1 MRCFQCE
8 IDSIDNLIES
18 IDIIYKYSY
27 NGENERNA
35 AHGYSSTGSLC
46 LYREVPQFFTCCAE
60 AVSVA
65 ADCHAHICNLEKELH
80 TQLLKRTTKTLSV
93 TPAGQTL
100 YNYAAE
106 ILDLRHKAI
115 LELSNGQET
124 MLHIGVS
131 SVPSLY
137 LLPELLAAYH
147 EKAPEIRFRTSCS
160 DSLDVIN
167 KVADS
172 TCDIGLVGTKTAE
185 ANCEFLPVT
194 SDELVIAAPNTPHFC
209 AYQSQPEPLTAL
221 LREPFLLREDNSGTK
236 QETLYFLQN
245 HGLSLD
251 ELNVIAVMDDA
262 AALKRCITLGMGIS
276 ILSRATVQT
285 DAQQGRLLLFPLGQ
299 SAFLR
304 RLYIVYPS
312 IRRMS
317 EQAIH
322 FLDFIKRY
330 YRIR

>member
-1 MRCFQCE
+1 M
-8 IDSIDNLIES
+8 
-18 IDIIYKYSY
+18 DIRQLEAYVYTVKYRSFSL
-27 NGENERNA
+27 A
-35 AHGYSSTGSLC
+35 AQK
-46 LYREVPQFFTCCAE
+46 LYLSQPT
-60 AVSVA
+60 VS
-65 ADCHAHICNLEKELH
+65 AHICNLEKELH

-100 YNYAAE
+100 YN
-106 ILDLRHKAI
+106 LRHKAI

-194 SDELVIAAPNTPHFC
+194 SDELVIAAPNTPHFR

-322 FLDFIKRY
+322 FLDFMKRY
-330 YRIR
+330 YRIG

>member
-1 MRCFQCE
+1 
-8 IDSIDNLIES
+8 
-18 IDIIYKYSY
+18 
-27 NGENERNA
+27 
-35 AHGYSSTGSLC
+35 
-46 LYREVPQFFTCCAE
+46 
-60 AVSVA
+60 
-65 ADCHAHICNLEKELH
+65 
-80 TQLLKRTTKTLSV
+80 
-93 TPAGQTL
+93 
-100 YNYAAE
+100 
-106 ILDLRHKAI
+106 
-115 LELSNGQET
+115 

-167 KVADS
+167 KVADN

-185 ANCEFLPVT
+185 ANCEFLPVA
-194 SDELVIAAPNTPHFC
+194 SDELVIAAPNTPHFR
-209 AYQSQPEPLTAL
+209 AYQSQPDPLEAL

-262 AALKRCITLGMGIS
+262 AALKRCIALGMGIS

-330 YRIR
+330 YRIE

>member
-1 MRCFQCE
+1 MFLRVC
-8 IDSIDNLIES
+8 
-18 IDIIYKYSY
+18 
-27 NGENERNA
+27 A
-35 AHGYSSTGSLC
+35 SS
-46 LYREVPQFFTCCAE
+46 
-60 AVSVA
+60 
-65 ADCHAHICNLEKELH
+65 
-80 TQLLKRTTKTLSV
+80 
-93 TPAGQTL
+93 
-100 YNYAAE
+100 
-106 ILDLRHKAI
+106 
-115 LELSNGQET
+115 
-124 MLHIGVS
+124 
-131 SVPSLY
+131 
-137 LLPELLAAYH
+137 
-147 EKAPEIRFRTSCS
+147 
-160 DSLDVIN
+160 
-167 KVADS
+167 
-172 TCDIGLVGTKTAE
+172 
-185 ANCEFLPVT
+185 
-194 SDELVIAAPNTPHFC
+194 PNTPHFRD
-209 AYQSQPEPLTAL
+209 YQGQPDPLEAL

-262 AALKRCITLGMGIS
+262 AALKRCIALGMGIS

-330 YRIR
+330 YRIG

>member
-1 MRCFQCE
+1 M
-8 IDSIDNLIES
+8 
-18 IDIIYKYSY
+18 DIRQLEAYVYTVKYRSFSL
-27 NGENERNA
+27 A
-35 AHGYSSTGSLC
+35 AQK
-46 LYREVPQFFTCCAE
+46 LYLSQPT
-60 AVSVA
+60 VS
-65 ADCHAHICNLEKELH
+65 AHICNLEKELH

-100 YNYAAE
+100 YQYAAE

-115 LELSNGQET
+115 LELSNEQET

-147 EKAPEIRFRTSCS
+147 EKTPEIRFRTSCS

-185 ANCEFLPVT
+185 ANCEFLPVA
-194 SDELVIAAPNTPHFC
+194 SDELVIAAPNTPHFR
-209 AYQSQPEPLTAL
+209 AYQGQPDPLTAL

-245 HGLSLD
+245 HDLSLD
-251 ELNVIAVMDDA
+251 ELNHC
-262 AALKRCITLGMGIS
+262 RHG
-276 ILSRATVQT
+276 
-285 DAQQGRLLLFPLGQ
+285 
-299 SAFLR
+299 
-304 RLYIVYPS
+304 
-312 IRRMS
+312 
-317 EQAIH
+317 
-322 FLDFIKRY
+322 
-330 YRIR
+330 

>member
-1 MRCFQCE
+1 M
-8 IDSIDNLIES
+8 
-18 IDIIYKYSY
+18 DIRQLEAYVYTVKYRSFSL
-27 NGENERNA
+27 A
-35 AHGYSSTGSLC
+35 AQK
-46 LYREVPQFFTCCAE
+46 LYLSQPT
-60 AVSVA
+60 VS
-65 ADCHAHICNLEKELH
+65 AHICNLEKELH

-115 LELSNGQET
+115 LELSNEQET

-147 EKAPEIRFRTSCS
+147 EKTPEIRFRTSCS

-185 ANCEFLPVT
+185 TNCEFLTVA
-194 SDELVIAAPNTPHFC
+194 SDELVIATPNTPHFR
-209 AYQSQPEPLTAL
+209 AYQGQPDPLEAL

-276 ILSRATVQT
+276 ILSRATVRT

-312 IRRMS
+312 IRHMS

-330 YRIR
+330 YRIG

>member
-1 MRCFQCE
+1 M
-8 IDSIDNLIES
+8 
-18 IDIIYKYSY
+18 DIRQLEAYVYTVKYRSFSL
-27 NGENERNA
+27 A
-35 AHGYSSTGSLC
+35 AQK
-46 LYREVPQFFTCCAE
+46 LYLSQPT
-60 AVSVA
+60 VS
-65 ADCHAHICNLEKELH
+65 AHICNLEKELH

-115 LELSNGQET
+115 LELSNEQET

-137 LLPELLAAYH
+137 LLPEL
-147 EKAPEIRFRTSCS
+147 
-160 DSLDVIN
+160 
-167 KVADS
+167 
-172 TCDIGLVGTKTAE
+172 
-185 ANCEFLPVT
+185 
-194 SDELVIAAPNTPHFC
+194 VIAAPNTPHFR
-209 AYQSQPEPLTAL
+209 AYQSQPDPLTAL

-262 AALKRCITLGMGIS
+262 AALKRCIALGMGIS

-285 DAQQGRLLLFPLGQ
+285 DAQQGRLLLFPLGR

-322 FLDFIKRY
+322 FLDFMKRY
-330 YRIR
+330 YRIG

>member
-27 NGENERNA
+27 NGEKERST
-35 AHGYSSTGSLC
+35 AHGYSSAGSLC
-46 LYREVPQFFTCCAE
+46 LYREVPQFSLAAQKLYLSQPT
-60 AVSVA
+60 VS
-65 ADCHAHICNLEKELH
+65 AHICNLEKELH

-100 YNYAAE
+100 YQYAAE
-106 ILDLRHKAI
+106 IL
-115 LELSNGQET
+115 ELSNEQET

-147 EKAPEIRFRTSCS
+147 EKTPEIRFRTSCS

-167 KVADS
+167 KVADN

-194 SDELVIAAPNTPHFC
+194 SDELVIATPNTPHFR
-209 AYQSQPEPLTAL
+209 AYQGQPDPLTAL

-322 FLDFIKRY
+322 FLDFMKRY
-330 YRIR
+330 YRIGCLI

>member
-1 MRCFQCE
+1 M
-8 IDSIDNLIES
+8 
-18 IDIIYKYSY
+18 DIRQLEAYVYTVKYRSFSL
-27 NGENERNA
+27 A
-35 AHGYSSTGSLC
+35 AQK
-46 LYREVPQFFTCCAE
+46 LYLSQPT
-60 AVSVA
+60 VS
-65 ADCHAHICNLEKELH
+65 AHICNLEKELH

-93 TPAGQTL
+93 PPAGQTL

-115 LELSNGQET
+115 LELSNEQET

-147 EKAPEIRFRTSCS
+147 EKTPEIRFRTSCS

-185 ANCEFLPVT
+185 TNCEFLPVA
-194 SDELVIAAPNTPHFC
+194 SDELVIATPNTPHIR
-209 AYQSQPEPLTAL
+209 AYQGQPDPLTAL

-276 ILSRATVQT
+276 ILSRATVRT
-285 DAQQGRLLLFPLGQ
+285 DAQQGRLLLIPLGQ

-304 RLYIVYPS
+304 RLY
-312 IRRMS
+312 S
-317 EQAIH
+317 E
-322 FLDFIKRY
+322 
-330 YRIR
+330 